1 MNDAELREVL
11 KRAQVPDR
19 GADYWARF
27 PGRVSSEIERRRQKA
42 RAEGTADAPGG
53 DVTGAGNVWSRW
65 SALRSLRANPSFA
78 LGLAAFCVLISLALG
93 SWKGRP
99 APAAGPSL
107 AEVRKYFH
115 EIAALFPHQ
124 LQAIVFDPQGAHL
137 VLAPEPNLPASPPV
151 YLKICGP
158 SGGCQRVLTFSGQ
171 QIRVNGDICDVLA
184 DGQGRV
190 LLVGQKLVWSSNQ
203 GSAGSGP
210 YRIEAK
216 TLEAAS

>member
-1 MNDAELREVL
+1 MNDAELNEAL
-11 KRAQVPDR
+11 NRATVPER
-19 GADYWARF
+19 SADYWEQF
-27 PGRVSSEIERRRQKA
+27 PHRVTAELGRRKRAAGVTPAGQVGLWVS
-42 RAEGTADAPGG
+42 GF
-53 DVTGAGNVWSRW
+53 WF
-65 SALRSLRANPSFA
+65 LRTRPSFA
-78 LGLAAFCVLISLALG
+78 LGVGAFCVLIGLALG
-93 SWKGRP
+93 SWRWHPTP
-99 APAAGPSL
+99 AHEPSL

-115 EIAALFPHQ
+115 ELEALFPNQ
-124 LQAIVFDPQGAHL
+124 LQAIVFDQQGPHL
-137 VLAPEPNLPASPPV
+137 VLAKEPNLPASPPV